1 MNRIAVELVPRDEQS
16 LAAELSFINNS
27 FPFVKT
33 INFPDLLRFD
43 IRSWEGCKIAKRYFE
58 DVIPHIRA
66 IDIKLSDELPM
77 KDFLIENKIN
87 QVLVVTGDLP
97 QDMTK
102 KIYPSTSLDIIKKFK
117 TEIPG
122 IKVYAAVDPYR
133 KSVREELDYIR
144 RKLDAGA
151 DGFFTQPF
159 FDLRLMEIYADL
171 LKDSEV
177 FWGVSP
183 VTGEKSVNYWE
194 TKNNVVFPRGFE
206 PTLAWNVDFAKRAL
220 AFTEK
225 KQDNIYFMPIRTGLG
240 EYLHAIFG

>member
-1 MNRIAVELVPRDEQS
+1 MNKIAVELVPRDERS
-16 LAAELSFINNS
+16 LISELSLINS
-27 FPFVKT
+27 RFPLIKT

-43 IRSWEGCKIAKRYFE
+43 LRSWEGCRIAQRYFQ

-66 IDIKLSDELPM
+66 MDIKLSDELPM
-77 KDFLIENKIN
+77 QGFLIEHKIN

-102 KIYPSTSLDIIKKFK
+102 KIYPSTSIEVIKKFK
-117 TEIPG
+117 REMPG

-133 KSVREELDYIR
+133 KSVREELEYIR
-144 RKLDAGA
+144 RKLEAGA

-159 FDLRLMEIYADL
+159 FDLRLMEIYAEILDGC
-171 LKDSEV
+171 EV
-177 FWGVSP
+177 FWGISP

-206 PTLAWNVDFAKRAL
+206 PTLKWNVNFAKQAL
-220 AFTEK
+220 ALTESRK
-225 KQDNIYFMPIRTGLG
+225 DNIYFMPIRTGLE
-240 EYLHAIFG
+240 EYLRGIFG